1 MSKQKRYIKEVNV
14 NNNVYKRSTK
24 PIIYNERQ
32 NLESHLIQSIPVF
45 DNERNIMNKCA
56 LINNKQQKATRI
68 ISHNEN
74 TIKEVNIQQE
84 IKNINQNILT
94 NGYYNNI
101 NNNDININLITQN
114 QINNNLIMSQNI
126 ISSQKNQIRVD
137 KDQTKKK

>member
-1 MSKQKRYIKEVNV
+1 
-14 NNNVYKRSTK
+14 
-24 PIIYNERQ
+24 
-32 NLESHLIQSIPVF
+32 
-45 DNERNIMNKCA
+45 MNKCA